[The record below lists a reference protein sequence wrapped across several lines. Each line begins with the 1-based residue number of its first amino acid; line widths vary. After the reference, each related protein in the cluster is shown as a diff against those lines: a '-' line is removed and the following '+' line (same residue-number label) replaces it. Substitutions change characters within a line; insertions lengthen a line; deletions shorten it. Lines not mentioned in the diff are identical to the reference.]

1 MSWWQEY
8 ADRMTHNVP
17 LGPDTWFR
25 LGGRARHL
33 FRPRDT
39 DDLASLVRRARDADM
54 PLKVLG
60 AGANVLVSDDG
71 FDGVVIRLDGDA
83 FRTEPDL
90 TGMGHRQTASVEV
103 GAGVELMALSKR
115 CSRAGWSGLEGLAGI
130 PATIGG
136 AIRTNAGGR
145 FGEIGDVVHSIRV
158 LNRNGTVE
166 AWPHERIGF
175 RYRHTDLNGCIVLS
189 ATLALTRDDP
199 EKTSRRYDECLEY
212 KQKTQPLADS
222 SAGCI
227 FKNPTGQSA
236 GALIDRAGMKGSR
249 YRAARVSEQHANF
262 IVAERGATASDVLHL
277 IDLVRDRVYGV
288 FDTELELEIDV
299 WRPAR
304 T

>member
-1 MSWWQEY
+1 MNWWQEY
-8 ADRMTHNVP
+8 ADRMKHDVP
-17 LGPDTWFR
+17 LGRDTWFR
-25 LGGRARHL
+25 LGGRARYE
-33 FRPRDT
+33 FRPHDA
-39 DDLASLVRRARDADM
+39 DDLATMMRQARDALI

-71 FDGVVIRLDGDA
+71 FDGVVVRLDADA
-83 FRTEPDL
+83 FRAEKETSA
-90 TGMGHRQTASVEV
+90 GIEV
-103 GAGVELMALSKR
+103 GAGVELMAFSKR
-115 CSRAGWSGLEGLAGI
+115 CSRAGWAGLEGLAGI

-145 FGEIGDVVHSIRV
+145 FGEIGDVVQSIRV
-158 LNRNGTVE
+158 LDDEGNIE
-166 AWPHERIGF
+166 EWPRDGVGF
-175 RYRHTDLNGCIVLS
+175 RYRNTSLNGRIVLS

-212 KQKTQPLADS
+212 KQRTQPLADN

-227 FKNPTGQSA
+227 FKNPAGQSA

-249 YRAARVSEQHANF
+249 YRAARVSERHANF

-277 IDLVRDRVYGV
+277 IDMVRDRVYRV

-299 WRPAR
+299 WRPSVVAEC
-304 T
+304 